1 MNKRHLQLAVAAG
14 LVLSLAGTSNAT
26 IIGFAN
32 SFGNNTTLPGDIG
45 SFATADMG
53 GVTVMN
59 GATPNIGLT
68 WDDSWDYHHASFFDV
83 VEDHTMGGAWDTDGG
98 PDIAQTDVTTQSVV
112 FAVDAGSALVLNQF
126 DFGLTRESLDQGN
139 TWTISLTDSSNATV
153 WTDTIHLLN
162 TGSGD
167 VRTLAP
173 NFVGVDGEDYTLTF
187 NFDSE
192 DAGQTYGPGR
202 NALDNL
208 SFNQVP
214 EPATMALLAFG
225 GLMLVRRRQ

>member
-1 MNKRHLQLAVAAG
+1 MSKRLLQTAIAAG
-14 LVLSLAGTSNAT
+14 LVLSLASASQAT

-83 VEDHTMGGAWDTDGG
+83 VEDHTIGGAWDSDGG
-98 PDIAQTDVTTQSVV
+98 ADIAQTDVQTQSVV
-112 FAVDAGSALVLNQF
+112 FAVDAGFALVLNQF

-139 TWTISLTDSSNATV
+139 TWTISLTNSAMNTV
-153 WTDTIHLLN
+153 WTETFHLLN
-162 TGSGD
+162 EGSGD
-167 VRTLAP
+167 VRTLTP
-173 NFVGVDGEDYTLTF
+173 NFIGVPGETYTLTF
-187 NFDSE
+187 NLDSE
-192 DAGQTYGPGR
+192 DAGQNYGPGR

-214 EPATMALLAFG
+214 EPATMSLLVLG
-225 GLMLVRRRQ
+225 GLSLLRRRR